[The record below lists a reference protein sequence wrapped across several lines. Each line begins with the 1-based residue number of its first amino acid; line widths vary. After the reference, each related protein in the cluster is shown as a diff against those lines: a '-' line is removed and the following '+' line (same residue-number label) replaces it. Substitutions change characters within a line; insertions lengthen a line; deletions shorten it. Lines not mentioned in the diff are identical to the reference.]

1 MAPTNTNQKEV
12 TEAAAPSAAPSVL
25 NPSQD
30 GGHATS
36 FEGRIVVAACDKGGG
51 IGMNGQ
57 MPWPKLRD
65 DMQHFRH
72 LTAGSAVVM
81 GRVTFESLPAKSKPL
96 PGRLNVVLT
105 RDVTVTRAKLLGDAS
120 ENDNEQLVLANSL
133 DAAQQLLTSRG
144 VLVAYVIGG
153 EAVYEEALNRP
164 MWSKKV
170 FLTHVHTS
178 FACDRFFP
186 VDRVTGSVSIGN
198 VVDTKE
204 TVNGTANGN
213 GSITGSCFRNGHDNG
228 EEGEREK
235 KKAKLVESQNH
246 DDVFECVAVRSNLR
260 DNDVEYSIK
269 EYVRVDGTARPSTN
283 PLGNMNG
290 VQQTYQR
297 NCPLNSEEGQYLDL
311 VKHIM
316 EHGIKRTDRTG
327 TGTLSVFGAQMRF
340 NLHDDVFPLLTTKR
354 VFWRGV
360 VEELFWFIRGAT
372 DGNQLSAK
380 GVHIWDANG
389 SRAFLD
395 GRGFKERAVGDLGPV
410 YGFQWRHFGAK
421 YVDMNTNYDG
431 QGVDQLAGIIH
442 TLKTN
447 PSDRRMVMS
456 AWNPGATH
464 LMALPP
470 CHLLAQFYVA
480 NGRLSCQ
487 MYQRSCDMGLG
498 VPFNIASYALLTRL
512 LADVTGLLPGEFVH
526 VLGDAHVY
534 CNHVDALHKQL
545 ERAPRPFPKL
555 RVKHRENIEDFVLED
570 LTLEGYN
577 PYGPIPMK
585 MAV

>member
-1 MAPTNTNQKEV
+1 MNENAPAERATASAKT
-12 TEAAAPSAAPSVL
+12 AAAVRPSSS
-25 NPSQD
+25 SQD
-30 GGHATS
+30 DGHAVS

-57 MPWPKLRD
+57 MPWPKLRE
-65 DMQHFRH
+65 DMRHFRH
-72 LTAGSAVVM
+72 ITAGSAVVM
-81 GRVTFESLPAKSKPL
+81 GRVTFESLPAKSRPL

-105 RDVTVTRAKLLGDAS
+105 RDVTVTRAQLLSDAS

-133 DAAQQLLTSRG
+133 DAAQRLLTSRG
-144 VLVAYVIGG
+144 VSVAYVIGG
-153 EAVYEEALNRP
+153 EAVYEEALKHP

-170 FLTHVHTS
+170 LLTHVHTP

-186 VDRVTGSVSIGN
+186 VARVTGSVGDGN
-198 VVDTKE
+198 GVEKE
-204 TVNGTANGN
+204 ESVNDNANGN
-213 GSITGSCFRNGHDNG
+213 GNVNGNGINNGHSNG
-228 EEGEREK
+228 QEGEREK
-235 KKAKLVESQNH
+235 KKPKLVESQNH
-246 DDVFECVAVRSNLR
+246 EDVFECVAVRSNLS
-260 DNDVEYSIK
+260 DNDVDYSIK
-269 EYVRVDGTARPSTN
+269 EYVRVDATTRPSAN

-290 VQQTYQR
+290 IQQNYQR
-297 NCPLNSEEGQYLDL
+297 ICPQNIEEGQYLDL

-316 EHGIKRTDRTG
+316 GHGTKRTDRTG

-395 GRGFKERAVGDLGPV
+395 GRGFKDRAVGDLGPV
-410 YGFQWRHFGAK
+410 YGFQWRHFGAP
-421 YVDMNTNYDG
+421 YVDMNTSYDG

-545 ERAPRPFPKL
+545 ERSPRPFPKL
-555 RVKHRENIEDFVLED
+555 RVRHRENIEDFVLED